1 MPARILVVDDYQLA
15 RRTIRTLLEWHRF
28 NVCGEAQ
35 DGQEAI
41 DKVIELKPDVVLL
54 DVNMPGMNGIQAAYQ
69 IRQIAPSTKIIFVTI
84 HETREFTSA
93 THTLA
98 DAFVAKSDAGTELIP
113 ALNRLV
119 ENTEKDTDPVGG
131 S

>member
-54 DVNMPGMNGIQAAYQ
+54 DVNMPGMNGIQLHRHLMASQ
-69 IRQIAPSTKIIFVTI
+69 CEVPVIFITAHGSEQGVRSQALQNGAVDYLIKPLSEDTVLNAV
-84 HETREFTSA
+84 HKAFSA
-93 THTLA
+93 
-98 DAFVAKSDAGTELIP
+98 
-113 ALNRLV
+113 NR
-119 ENTEKDTDPVGG
+119 NTQG
-131 S
+131 